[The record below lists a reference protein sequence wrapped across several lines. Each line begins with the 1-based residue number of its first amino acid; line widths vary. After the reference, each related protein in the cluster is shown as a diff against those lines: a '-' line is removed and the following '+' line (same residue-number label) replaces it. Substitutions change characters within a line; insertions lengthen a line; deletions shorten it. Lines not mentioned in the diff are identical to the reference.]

1 MKLNQMVLIFL
12 AAWACA
18 CAGPESMIVLVP
30 DDAGKVGALEVKNAE
45 GSRRLD
51 QPGEALVIRDDR
63 SLPETPTP
71 ISREEV
77 ARTFADALDVRPE
90 APADFIVYFEFGSN
104 ELTPEGRQTMDKVM
118 DAIAARGSQDV
129 VVTGHTD
136 RTGDK
141 DYNVRLSL
149 QRAELVKE
157 MIVARG
163 VAAENI
169 RVTSHGENNP
179 LIPTADDVAEPRNR
193 RVEVIVR

>member
-1 MKLNQMVLIFL
+1 MKLKLMVLIFL
-12 AAWACA
+12 AAWLCG
-18 CAGPESMIVLVP
+18 CAGPDSVIVLMP
-30 DDAGKVGALEVKNAE
+30 DDAGKVGALEVKNAQ

-63 SLPETPTP
+63 SLPEAPTP
-71 ISREEV
+71 IRREEV
-77 ARTFADALDVRPE
+77 ERTFADALDVRPE
-90 APADFIVYFEFGSN
+90 APARFIVYFDFNSN
-104 ELTPEGRQTMDKVM
+104 ELTPEGRQTMDGVIE
-118 DAIAARGSQDV
+118 AIAARGSQDI

-136 RTGDK
+136 RAGDK

-157 MIVARG
+157 MIIARG
-163 VAAENI
+163 VAVENI